1 MLNQSRVVFD
11 PVNHTYMLDGKKLSG
26 ITGVLS
32 KWLFPDKYKDVPQHI
47 VEHARE
53 RGTLIH
59 NQIHMAFEGF
69 VPADPTE
76 EYKAFMNLNK
86 NFIASEYIVSDNER
100 YATAIDLV
108 DDEINL
114 ADIKTTYKL
123 DKDYTAWQLSIEAY
137 LFEMD
142 NPGLK
147 VKGIYAIHL
156 KGDKAKII
164 PLERIDETRVR
175 ELLNRTELPEIE
187 DNTLETIRV
196 VEKEMARLKQQY
208 DDFEK
213 NYNALKE
220 QLALS
225 MEEKGIMTFE
235 NDFVKVSYKGAY
247 TRKQFDSTR
256 FKEEHPELADEYQKE
271 VKVKHSV
278 NIKFK
283 EV

>member
-11 PVNHTYMLDGKKLSG
+11 PVNHTYMLDGKMLSG

-47 VEHARE
+47 VEHAKE

-76 EYKAFMNLNK
+76 EYKAFMKHDK

-100 YATAIDLV
+100 YASAIDLI
-108 DDEINL
+108 DDELNL
-114 ADIKTTYKL
+114 YDVKTSYKL
-123 DKDYTAWQLSIEAY
+123 DKDYTAWQLSIYAY
-137 LFEMD
+137 LFELQ

-147 VKGIYAIHL
+147 VGKLYAIHL
-156 KGDKAKII
+156 KEDKMKIVE
-164 PLERIDETRVR
+164 LERIDETRVR
-175 ELLNRTELPEIE
+175 ELLNRTELPTIE
-187 DNTLETIRV
+187 ENTLETIRI
-196 VEKEMARLKQQY
+196 VEKEMAKLKQQY
-208 DDFEK
+208 DNFEK

-220 QLALS
+220 QLALT
-225 MEEKGIMTFE
+225 MEEKGIMNFE
-235 NDFVKVSYKGAY
+235 NDFVKISYKGAY

-271 VKVKHSV
+271 IKVKHSV